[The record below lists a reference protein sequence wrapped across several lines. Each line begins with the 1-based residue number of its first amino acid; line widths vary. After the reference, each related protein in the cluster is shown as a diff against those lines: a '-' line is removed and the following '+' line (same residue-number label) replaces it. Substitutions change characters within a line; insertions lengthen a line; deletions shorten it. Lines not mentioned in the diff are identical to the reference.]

1 MTDKNK
7 RLENLK
13 RLRDS
18 FSFISED
25 EEKVKNVS
33 KPLYDVQTR
42 YEQKKNEGS
51 FNSGESKSKSTK
63 NMNERS
69 EVHQLSF
76 ELFQMKCDILTL
88 LNLFLDEK
96 VVKIKDRAAVEKM
109 FMKFRT
115 EDFHIINNMEKPII
129 YGE

>member
-115 EDFHIINNMEKPII
+115 EDFHIINNMGKPII